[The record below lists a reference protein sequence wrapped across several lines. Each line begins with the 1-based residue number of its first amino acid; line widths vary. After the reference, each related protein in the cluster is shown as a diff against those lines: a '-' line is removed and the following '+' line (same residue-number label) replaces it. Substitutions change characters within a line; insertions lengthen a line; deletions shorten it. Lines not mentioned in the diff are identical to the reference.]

1 VDYEEGLNPGWSRL
15 CGLAIQVLRHGEQLR
30 LYNVP
35 LGVSVQGLRAAGEN
49 MGFAARAGTIV
60 LSVIAPL
67 MSVAVCAQGDAITAE
82 TGRDQD
88 ARIERVERGL
98 PAIPPSETE
107 SALHL
112 SLEQLMQRFEVP
124 GLSVAVIDNFRI
136 VWAKGYGVKEVG
148 SRVPVTVR
156 TIFEAG
162 SISKAVSA
170 TGALTLVEQ
179 GKISLDENVNVKL
192 KSWQV
197 PNNEFTSE
205 QKVTLRRILS
215 HSAGLTVH
223 GFAGYPVGSPIP
235 TLVQVLNGTP
245 PANSEPVRVAFVPG
259 TKYSYSGG
267 GVMVE
272 QMLITDVTGETFP
285 QFMQESVLKR
295 VGMLDSTYEQPL
307 PPSRLSMAAVGT
319 DSSGKSIVGKW
330 HIYPE
335 MAAAGLWTT
344 ATDLA
349 KFAIDVALSKRGK
362 VDHVLSQAIT
372 REMLTPQ
379 IDHRG
384 LGFAVGDYDNPEEFE
399 HAGDDAGFNAVLIMF
414 ADSGKGVAIM
424 SNSDNGHDVEEYLI
438 RSVAKE
444 YGWRYH
450 PDPGSSLPRS
460 VMMR

>member
-1 VDYEEGLNPGWSRL
+1 MGS
-15 CGLAIQVLRHGEQLR
+15 ATQI
-30 LYNVP
+30 
-35 LGVSVQGLRAAGEN
+35 RA
-49 MGFAARAGTIV
+49 IV
-60 LSVIAPL
+60 LSAL
-67 MSVAVCAQGDAITAE
+67 ASHLSTVACAHGDVRTEAA
-82 TGRDQD
+82 GRDQV
-88 ARIERVERGL
+88 ARIERVEKGL
-98 PAIPPSETE
+98 PAIPGAGTE
-107 SALHL
+107 PALQL
-112 SLEQLMQRFEVP
+112 DLEQSMRRFQVP
-124 GLSVAVIDNFRI
+124 GLSIAVIDHFRI
-136 VWAKGYGVKEVG
+136 VWAKGYGVKEAG

-170 TGALTLVEQ
+170 IGALTLAERE
-179 GKISLDENVNVKL
+179 KLSLDENVNLKL

-197 PNNEFTSE
+197 PDNEFTSG
-205 QKVTLRRILS
+205 QKVTLRRLLS

-245 PANSEPVRVAFVPG
+245 PANSKPVRVAFVPG

-267 GVMVE
+267 GITVE
-272 QMLITDVTGETFP
+272 QLLITDVTGETFP
-285 QFMQESVLKR
+285 QFMQEAVLNK

-307 PPSRLSMAAVGT
+307 PSLRAPMAATGT
-319 DSSGKSIVGKW
+319 DGSGKSIPGKW
-330 HIYPE
+330 HVYPE

-349 KFAIDVALSKRGK
+349 KFAIEVALSKQGNAN
-362 VDHVLSQAIT
+362 HVLSEAMT

-384 LGFAVGDYDNPEEFE
+384 LGFGVGDFDTPEEFE
-399 HAGDDAGFNAVLIMF
+399 HDGDDAGFNAVLIMF

-424 SNSDNGHDVEEYLI
+424 CNSDNGHDVEEYLI
-438 RSVAKE
+438 RSVANE

-450 PDPGSSLPRS
+450 PDPDSSLPRS
-460 VMMR
+460 VTTR